1 MSSRSTSSR
10 SASSRSISTHAPS
23 TRAAGSDPV
32 RRRLVIIATGA
43 VVVLAGLTA
52 CSLPVDERVTPL
64 DQSLFPDD
72 LTEETTTT
80 TTSTTVPE
88 TTVPEDTGVTAQPT
102 TTTVPI
108 VPTEAVTVYYTRGVT
123 DVMQPVEVPRPV
135 PTPVTDLIT
144 LLEQPTGISEFGFRS
159 AVRPGLIDDI
169 NPVDRGVATV
179 QLDPDVLDRMSESSR
194 QQAIAQIV
202 LSVTSFRTAD
212 VGAIGRVRFEVD
224 GEGFPVYVPA
234 FEGTSE
240 AGEELAFTDFQSLIA
255 TTPTP
260 PGTTTTTAPTT
271 TSESDV
277 DGQ

>member
-1 MSSRSTSSR
+1 MN
-10 SASSRSISTHAPS
+10 H
-23 TRAAGSDPV
+23 PV
-32 RRRLVIIATGA
+32 HRRLVALATAA
-43 VVVLAGLTA
+43 VVPLVLLAA

-64 DQSLFPDD
+64 DQSGFPDD

-80 TTSTTVPE
+80 TTTTTTTVP
-88 TTVPEDTGVTAQPT
+88 TTTAPEDTGGEVTTT

-123 DVMQPVEVPRPV
+123 DVMQPVEVVASSPAF
-135 PTPVTDLIT
+135 VTDLIT
-144 LLEQPTGISEFGFRS
+144 FLEQPTGIVEFGFRS

-169 NPVDRGVATV
+169 VVERGVATV
-179 QLDPDVLDRMSESSR
+179 ALDPDVLDRMSESSR

-202 LSVTSFRTAD
+202 LTVTSFRTAD

-224 GEGFPVYVPA
+224 GDGFPVYVPA

-240 AGEELAFTDFQSLIA
+240 AGEELAFTDFQVLIA

-260 PGTTTTTAPTT
+260 PATTTTTEPVSDPAV
-271 TSESDV
+271 SED